1 MIQVDEDQNFI
12 TIFSEEEILG
22 SYPKALWKKREFLEQ
37 AKKWIHLDRDEI
49 KKALLDLEKEKAEK
63 KAFFL
68 LRSRSLHSKR
78 LGSLLEEKGF
88 SSIAS
93 KKAVEKC
100 EVLGF
105 LDDALYLKSCIHQG
119 IQRRQ
124 SPKYLLAKLL
134 KKQIPFGEIRA
145 ALDLWYGEK
154 ERLDVIE
161 SLRKV
166 SKKEGASFSAYLY
179 RKGF

>member
-1 MIQVDEDQNFI
+1 MIQVNEDQNFI
-12 TIFSEEEILG
+12 TISYQEEIVG
-22 SYPKALWKKREFLEQ
+22 SYPKTLWKKREFLEET
-37 AKKWIHLDRDEI
+37 KKWIHLNRDEI

-78 LGSLLEEKGF
+78 LRVLLEEKGF
-88 SSIAS
+88 SLSAS

-100 EVLGF
+100 ETLGF
-105 LDDALYLKSCIHQG
+105 LDDALYLKSCICQG

-134 KKQIPFGEIRA
+134 KKQIPFAEIQA

-154 ERLDVIE
+154 ERLDVIAT
-161 SLRKV
+161 LRKI